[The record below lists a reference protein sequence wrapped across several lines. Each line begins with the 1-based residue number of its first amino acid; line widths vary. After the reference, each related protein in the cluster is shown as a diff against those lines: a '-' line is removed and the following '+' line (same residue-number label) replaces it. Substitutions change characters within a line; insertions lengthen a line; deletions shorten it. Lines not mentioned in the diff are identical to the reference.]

1 VSFGWIG
8 RPRRIVVTAFT
19 RDRRILRQWDLDL
32 RVGQRVS
39 IPEGTRT
46 VQIDDATTITRTRV
60 RLGQARGRRP
70 RR

>member
-8 RPRRIVVTAFT
+8 RPRRVVVTAFT

-32 RVGQRVS
+32 TVGQRVS

-46 VQIDDATTITRTRV
+46 VQIDDVTPITRTRV

>member
-8 RPRRIVVTAFT
+8 RPRRVVVTAFT

-32 RVGQRVS
+32 TVGQRVS

-46 VQIDDATTITRTRV
+46 VQIDDVTTITRTRV